1 MPSPP
6 TSSSRPLACLEHHP
20 TRRLPVQAG
29 LPHTWTPARG
39 RAHAPDRATR
49 SRLCHTGARRRA
61 PHPRS
66 CRTAAHVVA
75 APACSPRSRSCRPAA
90 HHIARAPPR
99 WRLRRPAAHLVARAA
114 CRSRSCSGSAAP
126 ASPGVLRVRPC
137 SSPRRTH
144 SHGVVPRGRALGGV
158 LPCSR
163 LCHAAAHR
171 SPRTRVHSATRPRP
185 RPRSRLCHA
194 AAHLVGAQLAGG
206 RAACRRTSPPRTA
219 SLAVAP
225 LSRAHVAEDITRG
238 RSARPRA
245 QRPPTCRSTHCEP
258 RHGRACRT
266 ARLRGGSRVRTQA
279 GPRDCIVERGAARF
293 GCERDDHVVLTPANV
308 SLCRLPLYVLV

>member
-1 MPSPP
+1 VHTLPIVPRAP
-6 TSSSRPLACLEHHP
+6 GCATQALVAAHP
-20 TRRLPVQAG
+20 TRGRAAR
-29 LPHTWTPARG
+29 PHTSSPRPRVHRARGRAARPRTTSPVHHLAGDCAARPRTSSPAQHVARGRAQAQPRPRRRAYCAPAHAHRRAGRTRMELCHAAARSAACSPARG
-39 RAHAPDRATR
+39 RATRPLVAAHSTGGHATR
-49 SRLCHTGARRRA
+49 PHTSSSRR
-61 PHPRS
+61 PRS
-66 CRTAAHVVA
+66 
-75 APACSPRSRSCRPAA
+75 
-90 HHIARAPPR
+90 
-99 WRLRRPAAHLVARAA
+99 
-114 CRSRSCSGSAAP
+114 
-126 ASPGVLRVRPC
+126 
-137 SSPRRTH
+137 
-144 SHGVVPRGRALGGV
+144 
-158 LPCSR
+158 
-163 LCHAAAHR
+163 CHAAAHR

-225 LSRAHVAEDITRG
+225 LSRAHVAEDITHG

-266 ARLRGGSRVRTQA
+266 AWLRGGSRVRTQA
-279 GPRDCIVERGAARF
+279 GPRDCIVEQGAARF